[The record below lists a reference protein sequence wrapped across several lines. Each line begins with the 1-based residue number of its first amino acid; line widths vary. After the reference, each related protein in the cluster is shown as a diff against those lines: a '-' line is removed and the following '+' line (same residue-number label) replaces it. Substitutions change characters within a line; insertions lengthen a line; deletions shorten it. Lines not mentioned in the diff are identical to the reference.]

1 MTCTKTYFLK
11 NMLGNS
17 CVKLIQ
23 FSLALCP
30 SVIIVNISIGEITVE
45 FNSNE
50 TSEEKI
56 VATLSNIGFEIIK
69 DADALLTEKIK
80 QAAIELIF
88 YSYNSN
94 SLIRNSDY
102 ISQKLQLPYEKLSKV
117 FSKITKTTLEKY
129 IILLKIE
136 KAKEMISSNEFTV
149 SEIAFMLE
157 YSSVH
162 YLSNQFKKITGIT
175 ISKFK
180 ENPVIYRKA
189 IETLLD

>member
-1 MTCTKTYFLK
+1 
-11 NMLGNS
+11 MLGNS